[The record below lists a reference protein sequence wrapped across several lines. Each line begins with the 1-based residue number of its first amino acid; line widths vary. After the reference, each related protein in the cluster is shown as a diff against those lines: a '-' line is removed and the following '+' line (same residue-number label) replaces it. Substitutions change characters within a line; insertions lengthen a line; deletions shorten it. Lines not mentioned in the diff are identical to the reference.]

1 MIANP
6 LVTKELVSV
15 LRSRGAAVL
24 AALFVG
30 ALCVLAFAMW
40 PEAGINPA
48 GTMYSRLFFTVLLV
62 AQLVMLA
69 LFSPPFSATS
79 ITYERETNTWEM
91 LYYSNLRPDHIL
103 VGKLAGAAAFL
114 LVLVAI
120 SLPVGG
126 ACFLLGGVSVREMF
140 LAYLVLVVAGITFGL
155 LGLAWSGLMKSSFS
169 ALIATY
175 ISLLVLCGAVYMP
188 MLLLPNWK
196 AGQPAMHAIRC
207 MSPFTALVAITKD
220 EFRRS
225 PGGSEGAVA
234 RYFVYTFILVVIL
247 AAVVLW
253 KIMVRPKPKV
263 ARRDKVI
270 DETTPLLVRMARR
283 IFFVIDPRRRRRS
296 IGTWTNPILILDLRT
311 RTSGVANLMRAAF
324 ACLIFALGLVILVSG
339 TFGATR
345 PDTMRL
351 LALSFQIGLV
361 ALIGPS
367 LTIGAIASEV
377 EGRTFD
383 LLRMTPLRSWVIF
396 SGKFGA
402 AALLAALL
410 VIASAPVFVALQYI
424 QAVNEQNVI
433 KAIFAQP
440 EQLVAMFSITCVTI
454 VLALS
459 VGLFFSSVCATTARA
474 GAWAYGVM
482 ALVTVGTLLGLILRE
497 RLGEKVSHFI
507 VAFNPIVTA
516 VATVSEDFFPSF
528 GAWRNTLWS
537 LGILSILFILATVY
551 RLHHAAGPEK

>member
-1 MIANP
+1 MIGNP
-6 LVTKELVSV
+6 VVVKELVSV

-24 AALFVG
+24 AGLFVG
-30 ALCVLAFAMW
+30 ALSVLAFGMW

-48 GTMYSRLFFTVLLV
+48 GAMYSRLFFTVLLV
-62 AQLVMLA
+62 AQMVMLA

-91 LYYSNLRPDHIL
+91 LYYSRLRADEIL

-114 LVLVAI
+114 LVLVAL

-126 ACFLLGGVSVREMF
+126 VCFLLGGVSVREMF
-140 LAYLVLVVAGITFGL
+140 LAYLVLVSAGVTFGL
-155 LGLAWSGLMKSSFS
+155 LGLAWSALMKSSFA

-175 ISLLVLCGAVYMP
+175 ISLLALCGAVHMP
-188 MLLLPNWK
+188 MLLLPGWRG
-196 AGQPAMHAIRC
+196 GQGLMHSLRC
-207 MSPFTALVAITKD
+207 LSPFTALVAITKD

-234 RYFVYTFILVVIL
+234 RYFLYTLVLVVALSAI
-247 AAVVLW
+247 VLW
-253 KIMVRPKPKV
+253 RIMMRPKPRV
-263 ARRDKVI
+263 ARRDRVI

-283 IFFVIDPRRRRRS
+283 VFFIIDPRRRRRS
-296 IGTWTNPILILDLRT
+296 IGTWTNPIFILDLRT
-311 RTSGVANLMRAAF
+311 RTAGVANLMRAAF

-402 AALLAALL
+402 AALLAVLL
-410 VIASAPVFVALQYI
+410 VIASAPVFIALQYI
-424 QAVNEQNVI
+424 QAVNEQNVL

-440 EQLVAMFSITCVTI
+440 EHLVAMFAITCVTI

-459 VGLFFSSVCATTARA
+459 VGLFFSSVCSTTARA

-482 ALVTVGTLLGLILRE
+482 AFVTVGTLLGLILRE
-497 RLGEKVSHFI
+497 RLGEKASHVI

-516 VATVSEDFFPSF
+516 VATVSEDFFPTF
-528 GAWRNTLWS
+528 GQWRDNIAS
-537 LGILSILFILATVY
+537 LGILSIAFILVTVL